1 MTDVG
6 TEQKVYPWG
15 DGMPT
20 GPDVA
25 MLQKQYRDL
34 QPGDRI
40 EYEDVEI
47 LLGVDRRSARWA
59 SVTNAWRRREFE
71 NGIVID
77 CDPGEAFI
85 VLTADQISAKTYGA
99 IKHVGHTV
107 RKQRKQLATIRPEN
121 DDRRKALVHQMT
133 LLSHLERESKKARMN
148 IIPSLPAA
156 QTPQIAPPKASGLTP
171 AQQATRGDR

>member
-15 DGMPT
+15 EGMPT

-107 RKQRKQLATIRPEN
+107 RKQLCVAAHHLLNTFSAKPGKSRSSMTRPSSSV
-121 DDRRKALVHQMT
+121 ALP
-133 LLSHLERESKKARMN
+133 LN
-148 IIPSLPAA
+148 LPN
-156 QTPQIAPPKASGLTP
+156 T
-171 AQQATRGDR
+171 